1 MTATSAATATNARRA
16 PVPTPSNAR
25 RAPAADV
32 SQPPSPPESPPRVR
46 GLRREARSRS
56 AERRRV
62 SALPFLALVAGLLGA
77 GLLSL
82 LMINN
87 SLAAGS
93 FEQSR
98 LKADRIL
105 LGEQEQA
112 LRQEVERL
120 SSPTRVREAARQ
132 AGFIPAATTAYFDVT
147 TGQILG
153 TPLPADPTGTAPG
166 SPAAVTPALVDPATG
181 LPVDPTTGLPV
192 DPATAPVD
200 GTAAPTAVDPA
211 NPQDPTAVTDPGAAA
226 TPPPDPEADGAVVG
240 GDQPGGV
247 TAYDRAIVSGGGR

>member
-1 MTATSAATATNARRA
+1 MS
-16 PVPTPSNAR
+16 S
-25 RAPAADV
+25 
-32 SQPPSPPESPPRVR
+32 
-46 GLRREARSRS
+46 
-56 AERRRV
+56 
-62 SALPFLALVAGLLGA
+62 LPFLALIAGLLGA

-93 FEQSR
+93 FEQARMKS
-98 LKADRIL
+98 DRIL

-132 AGFIPAATTAYFDVT
+132 AGLVPAATTAYFDVA

-153 TPLPADPTGTAPG
+153 VPLPGGQAVPGDPALALAPE
-166 SPAAVTPALVDPATG
+166 TPAVDPATG
-181 LPVDPTTGLPV
+181 QPVVAPPSA
-192 DPATAPVD
+192 DPAAAQP
-200 GTAAPTAVDPA
+200 GGSPQSGAAAPTTTGAA
-211 NPQDPTAVTDPGAAA
+211 PGADSAA
-226 TPPPDPEADGAVVG
+226 TTPPPDEADGAAVG
-240 GDQPGGV
+240 DAPV